1 MASEATYDDMIV
13 GGRYIDDLEKRSK
26 EWGIKQRLYVMEEF
40 KSLVAGST
48 GLVGESLIDELAS
61 RKIKV
66 KGLTRRRKE
75 SDNPYIQY
83 VEVDYDNLKE
93 FQNEFHEVRDV
104 YICLGTTIKK
114 AGSKEAFQKVDI
126 QYCIDVARE
135 AEKNGVRNL
144 SIITS
149 VGSDSRSSNF
159 YLKTKGLIEEQISGL
174 DFDSISIHR
183 PGLLIGSRKE
193 ARAGESIG
201 QILYPFLVNP
211 FLIGSLTKYRSIESE
226 VLAKAMI
233 RLSGFKKGVNFYYF
247 DDFLDKIS
255 I

>member
-1 MASEATYDDMIV
+1 MV
-13 GGRYIDDLEKRSK
+13 
-26 EWGIKQRLYVMEEF
+26 V
-40 KSLVAGST
+40 GST
-48 GLVGESLIDELAS
+48 GLIGRSLVHQLIEGGEP
-61 RKIKV
+61 V
-66 KGLTRRRKE
+66 KALTRGDQATSNSILEYVKVNFDALELNSE
-75 SDNPYIQY
+75 SFSDIK
-83 VEVDYDNLKE
+83 DI
-93 FQNEFHEVRDV
+93 

-201 QILYPFLVNP
+201 QTLYPFLVNP
-211 FLIGSLTKYRSIESE
+211 FLVGSLTKYRSVESE

-233 RLSGFKKGVNFYYF
+233 RLSGFKKSVNFYYF
-247 DDFLDKIS
+247 DDFFDKIS

>member
-1 MASEATYDDMIV
+1 MV
-13 GGRYIDDLEKRSK
+13 
-26 EWGIKQRLYVMEEF
+26 V
-40 KSLVAGST
+40 GST
-48 GLVGESLIDELAS
+48 GLIGRSLVHQLIEGREPVKALTREDQITSNSILEY
-61 RKIKV
+61 IKV
-66 KGLTRRRKE
+66 DFDALELNSE
-75 SDNPYIQY
+75 SFSDIK
-83 VEVDYDNLKE
+83 DI
-93 FQNEFHEVRDV
+93 

-135 AEKNGVRNL
+135 AEKDGVRNL

-149 VGSDSRSSNF
+149 VGSDSESSNF
-159 YLKTKGLIEEQISGL
+159 YLKTKGLIEEQITGL

-193 ARAGESIG
+193 ARAGEAIG

-211 FLIGSLTKYRSIESE
+211 FLIGSLTKYRSVESE

-233 RLSGFKKGVNFYYF
+233 RFSGFKKGVNFYYF
-247 DDFLDKIS
+247 DDFFDKTS
-255 I
+255 L

>member
-1 MASEATYDDMIV
+1 MV
-13 GGRYIDDLEKRSK
+13 
-26 EWGIKQRLYVMEEF
+26 V
-40 KSLVAGST
+40 GST
-48 GLVGESLIDELAS
+48 GLIGRSLVHQLIEGGEPVMA
-61 RKIKV
+61 
-66 KGLTRRRKE
+66 LTRGDQITSNSILEYVKVNFDALE
-75 SDNPYIQY
+75 LNSELFSDIK
-83 VEVDYDNLKE
+83 DI
-93 FQNEFHEVRDV
+93 

-114 AGSKEAFQKVDI
+114 AGSKETFQKVDI

-159 YLKTKGLIEEQISGL
+159 YLKTKGLIEEQISDL

-201 QILYPFLVNP
+201 QTLYPFLVNP
-211 FLIGSLTKYRSIESE
+211 FLLGSLTKYRSVESE

-233 RLSGFKKGVNFYYF
+233 RLSGFKKSVNFYYF
-247 DDFLDKIS
+247 DDFFDKI
-255 I
+255 

>member
-1 MASEATYDDMIV
+1 MV
-13 GGRYIDDLEKRSK
+13 
-26 EWGIKQRLYVMEEF
+26 V
-40 KSLVAGST
+40 GST
-48 GLVGESLIDELAS
+48 GLIGRSLVHQLIEGGEPVKALTREDQATSNSILEY
-61 RKIKV
+61 IKV
-66 KGLTRRRKE
+66 NFDALELDSE
-75 SDNPYIQY
+75 SFSDIK
-83 VEVDYDNLKE
+83 DI
-93 FQNEFHEVRDV
+93 

-201 QILYPFLVNP
+201 QTLYPFLVNP
-211 FLIGSLTKYRSIESE
+211 FLLGSLTKYRSVESE

-233 RLSGFKKGVNFYYF
+233 RLSGFKKSVNFYYF
-247 DDFLDKIS
+247 DDFFDKI
-255 I
+255 

>member
-1 MASEATYDDMIV
+1 MV
-13 GGRYIDDLEKRSK
+13 
-26 EWGIKQRLYVMEEF
+26 V
-40 KSLVAGST
+40 GST
-48 GLVGESLIDELAS
+48 GLIGRSLVHQLIEGGEPVKALTREDQATSNSILEY
-61 RKIKV
+61 IKV
-66 KGLTRRRKE
+66 NFDALELDSE
-75 SDNPYIQY
+75 SFSDIK
-83 VEVDYDNLKE
+83 DI
-93 FQNEFHEVRDV
+93 

-201 QILYPFLVNP
+201 QTLYPFLVNP
-211 FLIGSLTKYRSIESE
+211 FLMGSLTKYRSVDSE

-233 RLSGFKKGVNFYYF
+233 RLSGFKKSVNFYYF
-247 DDFLDKIS
+247 DDFFDKI
-255 I
+255 

>member
-1 MASEATYDDMIV
+1 MV
-13 GGRYIDDLEKRSK
+13 
-26 EWGIKQRLYVMEEF
+26 V
-40 KSLVAGST
+40 GST
-48 GLVGESLIDELAS
+48 GLIGRSLVHQLIEGGEPVMA
-61 RKIKV
+61 
-66 KGLTRRRKE
+66 LTRGDQITSNSILEYVKVNFDALE
-75 SDNPYIQY
+75 LNSELFSDIK
-83 VEVDYDNLKE
+83 DI
-93 FQNEFHEVRDV
+93 

-114 AGSKEAFQKVDI
+114 AGSKETFQKVDI
-126 QYCIDVARE
+126 QYCIDVA
-135 AEKNGVRNL
+135 RNL

-159 YLKTKGLIEEQISGL
+159 YLKTKGLIEEQISDL

>member
-1 MASEATYDDMIV
+1 MV
-13 GGRYIDDLEKRSK
+13 
-26 EWGIKQRLYVMEEF
+26 V
-40 KSLVAGST
+40 GST
-48 GLVGESLIDELAS
+48 GLIGRSLVHQLIEGGEPVMA
-61 RKIKV
+61 
-66 KGLTRRRKE
+66 LTRGDQITSNSILEYVKVNFDALE
-75 SDNPYIQY
+75 LNSELFSDIK
-83 VEVDYDNLKE
+83 DI
-93 FQNEFHEVRDV
+93 

-159 YLKTKGLIEEQISGL
+159 YLKTKGLIEEQISDL

>member
-1 MASEATYDDMIV
+1 MI
-13 GGRYIDDLEKRSK
+13 RN
-26 EWGIKQRLYVMEEF
+26 
-40 KSLVAGST
+40 KSMVVGST
-48 GLVGESLIDELAS
+48 GLIGRSLVQQLIEGGEPVMA
-61 RKIKV
+61 
-66 KGLTRRRKE
+66 LTRGDQITSNSILEYVKVNFDALE
-75 SDNPYIQY
+75 LNSELFSDIK
-83 VEVDYDNLKE
+83 DI
-93 FQNEFHEVRDV
+93 

-193 ARAGESIG
+193 VRAGESIG
-201 QILYPFLVNP
+201 QTLYPFLVNP
-211 FLIGSLTKYRSIESE
+211 FLVGSLTKYRSVESE

-233 RLSGFKKGVNFYYF
+233 RLSGFKKSVNLYYF
-247 DDFLDKIS
+247 DDFFDKIS

>member
-1 MASEATYDDMIV
+1 MV
-13 GGRYIDDLEKRSK
+13 
-26 EWGIKQRLYVMEEF
+26 V
-40 KSLVAGST
+40 GST
-48 GLVGESLIDELAS
+48 GLIGRSLVHQLIEGGEPVKALTREDQATSNSILEY
-61 RKIKV
+61 IKV
-66 KGLTRRRKE
+66 NFDALELDSESFSDIKYIYSGL
-75 SDNPYIQY
+75 
-83 VEVDYDNLKE
+83 V
-93 FQNEFHEVRDV
+93 
-104 YICLGTTIKK
+104 TTIKK

>member
-1 MASEATYDDMIV
+1 MV
-13 GGRYIDDLEKRSK
+13 
-26 EWGIKQRLYVMEEF
+26 V
-40 KSLVAGST
+40 GST
-48 GLVGESLIDELAS
+48 GLIGSSLVHQLIEGGEPVKALTRGDQLTSNSILEY
-61 RKIKV
+61 IKV
-66 KGLTRRRKE
+66 DFDSLELNSE
-75 SDNPYIQY
+75 SFSDIK
-83 VEVDYDNLKE
+83 DI
-93 FQNEFHEVRDV
+93 

-114 AGSKEAFQKVDI
+114 AGSKAAFQKVDI

-149 VGSDSRSSNF
+149 VGSDSGSSNF

-193 ARAGESIG
+193 VRAVESIG

-211 FLIGSLTKYRSIESE
+211 FLVGSLTKYRSVESE

-247 DDFLDKIS
+247 DDFFDKTS
-255 I
+255 IQD

>member
-1 MASEATYDDMIV
+1 MV
-13 GGRYIDDLEKRSK
+13 
-26 EWGIKQRLYVMEEF
+26 V
-40 KSLVAGST
+40 GST
-48 GLVGESLIDELAS
+48 GLIGRSLVHQLIEGGEP
-61 RKIKV
+61 V
-66 KGLTRRRKE
+66 KALTREDQTTSNSILEYVKVNFDALE
-75 SDNPYIQY
+75 LNSELFSDIK
-83 VEVDYDNLKE
+83 DI
-93 FQNEFHEVRDV
+93 

-159 YLKTKGLIEEQISGL
+159 YLKTKGLIEEQISDL

-233 RLSGFKKGVNFYYF
+233 RLSGLKKSVNFYYF

>member
-1 MASEATYDDMIV
+1 MV
-13 GGRYIDDLEKRSK
+13 
-26 EWGIKQRLYVMEEF
+26 V
-40 KSLVAGST
+40 GST
-48 GLVGESLIDELAS
+48 GLIGRSLVHQLIEGGEPVMA
-61 RKIKV
+61 
-66 KGLTRRRKE
+66 LTRGDQITSNSILEYVKVNFDALE
-75 SDNPYIQY
+75 LNSELFSDIK
-83 VEVDYDNLKE
+83 DI
-93 FQNEFHEVRDV
+93 

-114 AGSKEAFQKVDI
+114 AGSKETFQKVDI

-193 ARAGESIG
+193 VRAGESIG

>member
-1 MASEATYDDMIV
+1 MI
-13 GGRYIDDLEKRSK
+13 RN
-26 EWGIKQRLYVMEEF
+26 
-40 KSLVAGST
+40 KSMVVGST
-48 GLVGESLIDELAS
+48 GLIGRSLVHQLIEGGEPVMA
-61 RKIKV
+61 
-66 KGLTRRRKE
+66 LTRGDQITSNSILEYVKVNFDALE
-75 SDNPYIQY
+75 LNSELFSDIK
-83 VEVDYDNLKE
+83 DI
-93 FQNEFHEVRDV
+93 

-159 YLKTKGLIEEQISGL
+159 YLKTKGLIEEQISDL

>member
-1 MASEATYDDMIV
+1 MV
-13 GGRYIDDLEKRSK
+13 
-26 EWGIKQRLYVMEEF
+26 V
-40 KSLVAGST
+40 GST
-48 GLVGESLIDELAS
+48 GLIGRSLVHQLIEGGEPVMA
-61 RKIKV
+61 
-66 KGLTRRRKE
+66 LTRGDQITSNSILEYVKVNFDALE
-75 SDNPYIQY
+75 LNSELFSDIK
-83 VEVDYDNLKE
+83 DI
-93 FQNEFHEVRDV
+93 

-159 YLKTKGLIEEQISGL
+159 YLKTKGLIEEQISDL

-233 RLSGFKKGVNFYYF
+233 RLSGFKKSVNFYYF

>member
-1 MASEATYDDMIV
+1 MV
-13 GGRYIDDLEKRSK
+13 
-26 EWGIKQRLYVMEEF
+26 V
-40 KSLVAGST
+40 GST
-48 GLVGESLIDELAS
+48 GLIGRSLVHQLIEGGEL
-61 RKIKV
+61 V
-66 KGLTRRRKE
+66 KALTREDQTTSNSILEYVKVNFDALE
-75 SDNPYIQY
+75 LNSELFSDIK
-83 VEVDYDNLKE
+83 DI
-93 FQNEFHEVRDV
+93 

-159 YLKTKGLIEEQISGL
+159 YLKTKGLIEEQISDL

-233 RLSGFKKGVNFYYF
+233 RLSGLKKSVNFYYF

>member
-1 MASEATYDDMIV
+1 MI
-13 GGRYIDDLEKRSK
+13 RSK
-26 EWGIKQRLYVMEEF
+26 SMV
-40 KSLVAGST
+40 VGST
-48 GLVGESLIDELAS
+48 GLIGRSLVHQLIEGGEPVKALTREDQATSNSILEY
-61 RKIKV
+61 IKV
-66 KGLTRRRKE
+66 NFDALE
-75 SDNPYIQY
+75 LDSELFSDIK
-83 VEVDYDNLKE
+83 DI
-93 FQNEFHEVRDV
+93 

-201 QILYPFLVNP
+201 QTLYPFLVNP
-211 FLIGSLTKYRSIESE
+211 FLLGSLTKYRSVESE

-233 RLSGFKKGVNFYYF
+233 RLSGFKKSVNFYYF
-247 DDFLDKIS
+247 DDFFDKIS

>member
-1 MASEATYDDMIV
+1 VI
-13 GGRYIDDLEKRSK
+13 RN
-26 EWGIKQRLYVMEEF
+26 
-40 KSLVAGST
+40 KSMVVGST
-48 GLVGESLIDELAS
+48 GLIGRSLVHQLIEGGEPVMA
-61 RKIKV
+61 
-66 KGLTRRRKE
+66 LTRGDQITSNSILEYVKVNFDALE
-75 SDNPYIQY
+75 LNSELFSDIK
-83 VEVDYDNLKE
+83 DI
-93 FQNEFHEVRDV
+93 

-159 YLKTKGLIEEQISGL
+159 YLKTKGLIEEQISDL

>member
-1 MASEATYDDMIV
+1 MV
-13 GGRYIDDLEKRSK
+13 
-26 EWGIKQRLYVMEEF
+26 V
-40 KSLVAGST
+40 GST
-48 GLVGESLIDELAS
+48 GLIGRSLVHQLIEDGEPVMA
-61 RKIKV
+61 
-66 KGLTRRRKE
+66 LTRGDQITSNSILEYVKVNFDALE
-75 SDNPYIQY
+75 LNSELFSDIK
-83 VEVDYDNLKE
+83 DI
-93 FQNEFHEVRDV
+93 

-159 YLKTKGLIEEQISGL
+159 YLKTKGLIEEQISDL

>member
-1 MASEATYDDMIV
+1 MV
-13 GGRYIDDLEKRSK
+13 
-26 EWGIKQRLYVMEEF
+26 V
-40 KSLVAGST
+40 GST
-48 GLVGESLIDELAS
+48 GLIGRSLVHQLIEGGEPVMA
-61 RKIKV
+61 
-66 KGLTRRRKE
+66 LTRGDQITSNSILEYVKVNFDALE
-75 SDNPYIQY
+75 LNSELFSDIK
-83 VEVDYDNLKE
+83 DI
-93 FQNEFHEVRDV
+93 

>member
-1 MASEATYDDMIV
+1 MV
-13 GGRYIDDLEKRSK
+13 
-26 EWGIKQRLYVMEEF
+26 V
-40 KSLVAGST
+40 GST
-48 GLVGESLIDELAS
+48 GLIGRSLVHQLIEGGEPVMA
-61 RKIKV
+61 
-66 KGLTRRRKE
+66 LTRGDQITSNSILEYVKVNFDALE
-75 SDNPYIQY
+75 LNSELFSDIK
-83 VEVDYDNLKE
+83 DI
-93 FQNEFHEVRDV
+93 

-114 AGSKEAFQKVDI
+114 AGSKETFQKVDI

-159 YLKTKGLIEEQISGL
+159 YLKTKGLIEEQISDL

>member
-1 MASEATYDDMIV
+1 MV
-13 GGRYIDDLEKRSK
+13 
-26 EWGIKQRLYVMEEF
+26 V
-40 KSLVAGST
+40 GST
-48 GLVGESLIDELAS
+48 GLIGRSLVHQLIEGGEPVKALTREDQATSNSILEY
-61 RKIKV
+61 IKV
-66 KGLTRRRKE
+66 NFDALELDSE
-75 SDNPYIQY
+75 SFSDIK
-83 VEVDYDNLKE
+83 DI
-93 FQNEFHEVRDV
+93 

-193 ARAGESIG
+193 VRAGESIG
-201 QILYPFLVNP
+201 QTLYPFLVNP
-211 FLIGSLTKYRSIESE
+211 FLVGSLTKYRSVESK

-233 RLSGFKKGVNFYYF
+233 RLSGFKKSVNFYYF
-247 DDFLDKIS
+247 DDFFDKIS

>member
-1 MASEATYDDMIV
+1 MV
-13 GGRYIDDLEKRSK
+13 
-26 EWGIKQRLYVMEEF
+26 V
-40 KSLVAGST
+40 GST
-48 GLVGESLIDELAS
+48 GLIGRSLVHQLIEGGEPVMA
-61 RKIKV
+61 
-66 KGLTRRRKE
+66 LTRGDQITSNSILEYVKVNFDALE
-75 SDNPYIQY
+75 LNSELFSDIK
-83 VEVDYDNLKE
+83 DI
-93 FQNEFHEVRDV
+93 

-114 AGSKEAFQKVDI
+114 AGSKETFQKVDI

-159 YLKTKGLIEEQISGL
+159 YLKTKGLIEEQISDL

-233 RLSGFKKGVNFYYF
+233 RLSGLKKSVNFYYF

>member
-1 MASEATYDDMIV
+1 MVV
-13 GGRYIDDLEKRSK
+13 GSAGLIGR
-26 EWGIKQRLYVMEEF
+26 
-40 KSLVAGST
+40 SLVHQLIEG
-48 GLVGESLIDELAS
+48 GEPFKALTREDQATSNSILEY
-61 RKIKV
+61 IKV
-66 KGLTRRRKE
+66 NFDALELDSE
-75 SDNPYIQY
+75 SFSDIK
-83 VEVDYDNLKE
+83 DI
-93 FQNEFHEVRDV
+93 

>member
-1 MASEATYDDMIV
+1 MV
-13 GGRYIDDLEKRSK
+13 
-26 EWGIKQRLYVMEEF
+26 V
-40 KSLVAGST
+40 GST
-48 GLVGESLIDELAS
+48 GLIGRSLVRQLIEGGEPVKALTREDQATSNSILEY
-61 RKIKV
+61 IKV
-66 KGLTRRRKE
+66 NFDALELHSE
-75 SDNPYIQY
+75 SFSDIK
-83 VEVDYDNLKE
+83 DI
-93 FQNEFHEVRDV
+93 

-201 QILYPFLVNP
+201 QTLYPFLVNP
-211 FLIGSLTKYRSIESE
+211 FLVGSLTKYRSVESE

-233 RLSGFKKGVNFYYF
+233 RLSGFKKSVNFYYF
-247 DDFLDKIS
+247 DDFFDKI
-255 I
+255 

>member
-1 MASEATYDDMIV
+1 MV
-13 GGRYIDDLEKRSK
+13 
-26 EWGIKQRLYVMEEF
+26 V
-40 KSLVAGST
+40 GST
-48 GLVGESLIDELAS
+48 GLIGRSLVHQLIEGGEPVMA
-61 RKIKV
+61 
-66 KGLTRRRKE
+66 LTRGDQITSNSILEYVKVNFDALE
-75 SDNPYIQY
+75 LNSELFSDIK
-83 VEVDYDNLKE
+83 DI
-93 FQNEFHEVRDV
+93 

-159 YLKTKGLIEEQISGL
+159 YLKTKGLIEEQISDL

-247 DDFLDKIS
+247 DDFFDKTLN
-255 I
+255 

>member
-1 MASEATYDDMIV
+1 MV
-13 GGRYIDDLEKRSK
+13 
-26 EWGIKQRLYVMEEF
+26 V
-40 KSLVAGST
+40 GST
-48 GLVGESLIDELAS
+48 GLIGRSLVHQLIEGGEP
-61 RKIKV
+61 V
-66 KGLTRRRKE
+66 KALTREDQTTSNSILEYVKVNFDALE
-75 SDNPYIQY
+75 LNSELFSDIK
-83 VEVDYDNLKE
+83 DI
-93 FQNEFHEVRDV
+93 

-159 YLKTKGLIEEQISGL
+159 YLKTKGLIEEQISDL